1 MKNIKL
7 SIIAL
12 AVTVLPVMGHAQS
25 AAETELIKSKAL
37 WFNSNNAA
45 GLSVTPLSNYNEVS
59 VNYLLEN
66 GNFKMQQKGDKESN
80 LRFNTNGAV
89 KLGGVSLWG
98 NFSYDNHTANES
110 RFNTNLFDPF
120 RDMPFYIADTVSS
133 EWKRQSYTLNLKAAS
148 PILWNTVGAGLEV
161 DYISNTGAKQNDP
174 RSTTYHYLIS
184 VRPGFIFRLNEKHYL
199 GLNIV
204 YENGFERD
212 VPTISGQINQTV
224 FVMRGLGN
232 YTPGVVGGASLA
244 TFYYKSNKIGGA
256 FQYGF
261 TGKFSGLLDV
271 KYHYK
276 AEDVF
281 QQPTKPQRM
290 GSVAQNVIDGNL
302 QLMLS
307 GVYTHKLTA
316 RYLDKNTDG
325 IEFIQVANDD
335 AENQFWLT
343 MGKFIKSNYR
353 YKAAT
358 LNYDIFKGRDNEYS
372 WRAGVRGEYSD
383 RFDEYYLPNS
393 TLAAENLYGE
403 LYFKKNFLL
412 STRSKFLTGVNVGY
426 NKNLDG
432 HYLYTGEDANSPLVT
447 ELFYKDMKYLTS
459 NYMRLGAELNF
470 STMVSQKMAFFVK
483 GEVQWMKAASYFDN
497 RVHATFSVG
506 LMF

>member
-45 GLSVTPLSNYNEVS
+45 GLSVTPLSRYNEVS

-98 NFSYDNHTANES
+98 NFSYDNHTSKES

-133 EWKRQSYTLNLKAAS
+133 KWKRQSYTLNLKAAS

-174 RSTTYHYLIS
+174 RATTYHYLIS
-184 VRPGFIFRLNEKHYL
+184 VRPGFVFRLNEKHYL

-204 YENGFERD
+204 YENSFERD
-212 VPTISGQINQTV
+212 VPTISGQVNQNV

-232 YTPGVVGGASLA
+232 YTPGVVGGSSLGI
-244 TFYYKSNKIGGA
+244 FYYKSNKIGGA

-290 GSVAQNVIDGNL
+290 GSVAQNVVDGNL

-307 GVYTHKLTA
+307 GAYTHKLTL

-325 IEFIQVANDD
+325 IEYIQDIKSD
-335 AENQFWLT
+335 AEDQFWVT
-343 MGKFIKSNYR
+343 IAKFIKSNYR
-353 YKAAT
+353 YKAAA

-393 TLAAENLYGE
+393 SLAAENIYGE

-412 STRSKFLTGVNVGY
+412 STRSKFLTGVNLGY

-432 HYLYTGEDANSPLVT
+432 HYQYTGAEADSPVVT
-447 ELFYKDMKYLTS
+447 ELFYNDMKYLTS

-483 GEVQWMKAASYFDN
+483 GEVQWMKATSYFDN
-497 RVHATFSVG
+497 RIHAAFSVG
-506 LMF
+506 LLF